1 MTPLEILEKYW
12 HYDSFRPLQ
21 KEIIDSVLSGRDTL
35 ALLPTGG
42 GKSLCYQI
50 PALAKEGVA
59 LVVSPLIALM
69 KDQVRSLTEK
79 HIKARCLVSGM
90 TKREIETV
98 LNNCINY
105 SVKLLYVS
113 PERLQSRTFIDHLR
127 QMNVSLI
134 AVDEAHCISQW
145 GYDFRPPYC
154 EIARIRQY
162 HPSAP
167 VVALTA
173 TATPEV
179 VDDIKEKLD
188 FRNGKVFKSSFF
200 RPRLSYSVFEEED
213 KTGKMLRIIKGVG
226 GSGIVYVRN
235 RRRTIELANLLN
247 DNDIPAA
254 AYHAGIPLKERDQRQ
269 KEWQKS
275 SRGVMVATNA
285 FGMGID
291 KPDVRFVIHYDLPE
305 SPEAYFQEAGRAG
318 RDERQAYAVQLY
330 QRSDVERL
338 HSSLERDF
346 PSLNYIR
353 NVYRAVCNFY
363 QIPVG
368 SGQDSRFDFEME
380 KICAAYSFDV
390 YTFFSAMRFIEREG
404 LVALPEHSELQSRLF
419 ITVGK
424 EELYRFQVSNREIG
438 DMLTS
443 LLRIYGGIFTDY
455 TPISENAI
463 GQRCGKTETQVAN
476 MLKELNRLQMAEYI
490 PKTLKPQIIFSSPR
504 IDIKDLYV
512 SDRNYKDLK
521 RSEANRREA
530 IIRYATNNSEC
541 RSRQLLR
548 YFGEEQQS
556 GCGICDVCLA
566 RKRQESLPLE
576 EMIRQA
582 LASGPQTIK
591 QLADRLPNID
601 KEELTTTVRSLLNR
615 RVLTT
620 DQDFRISWR
629 NSS

>member
-1 MTPLEILEKYW
+1 MEK
-12 HYDSFRPLQ
+12 
-21 KEIIDSVLSGRDTL
+21 
-35 ALLPTGG
+35 
-42 GKSLCYQI
+42 
-50 PALAKEGVA
+50 
-59 LVVSPLIALM
+59 
-69 KDQVRSLTEK
+69 
-79 HIKARCLVSGM
+79 
-90 TKREIETV
+90 
-98 LNNCINY
+98 
-105 SVKLLYVS
+105 
-113 PERLQSRTFIDHLR
+113 
-127 QMNVSLI
+127 
-134 AVDEAHCISQW
+134 
-145 GYDFRPPYC
+145 
-154 EIARIRQY
+154 
-162 HPSAP
+162 
-167 VVALTA
+167 
-173 TATPEV
+173 
-179 VDDIKEKLD
+179 
-188 FRNGKVFKSSFF
+188 
-200 RPRLSYSVFEEED
+200 
-213 KTGKMLRIIKGVG
+213 
-226 GSGIVYVRN
+226 
-235 RRRTIELANLLN
+235 
-247 DNDIPAA
+247 
-254 AYHAGIPLKERDQRQ
+254 RQ

-346 PSLNYIR
+346 PPLNYIR

-476 MLKELNRLQMAEYI
+476 MLKELNRLQLAEYI

-576 EMIRQA
+576 EMIKQA

-601 KEELTTTVRSLLNR
+601 KEELTTKVRSLLNR